1 MRAYLP
7 AYELSVPR
15 TLADALALVRAEP
28 GMWRPFAGGTDLMV
42 LLEAGRLEHRKFFS
56 IRQLEELRG
65 VGEAGGVV
73 RVGALTTYT
82 EVRRSE
88 LLSRLFPLLGQAAR
102 ETGGIAIQN
111 RGTVGGNIANASP
124 AADTPPAL
132 LAYGAEVELVSAGGA
147 RRVPYAEF
155 HTGYKRTVM
164 RDDELIAAVLLP
176 VPSAGARH
184 FYRKVGTRRA
194 QAISKVCFAAVAEV
208 EGDSLKEVRIALG
221 SVAPVVLRC
230 RRTEEALRG
239 RRLDGEALS
248 GAAEELGREVTP
260 IDDVRSTARYRT
272 RVAQNL
278 LREFL
283 SGLQTRPSASTTERP

>member
-7 AYELSVPR
+7 SYELVVPR
-15 TLADALALVRAEP
+15 TLGEALALLREGPDV
-28 GMWRPFAGGTDLMV
+28 WRPFAGGTDLMV
-42 LLEAGRLEHRKFFS
+42 LLEAGRLEHRRFFS
-56 IRQLEELRG
+56 IRHLRELRG
-65 VGEAGGVV
+65 VEESDGVV

-82 EVRRSE
+82 DVRRSE
-88 LLSRLFPLLGQAAR
+88 LLGRLFPMLGQAAR
-102 ETGGIAIQN
+102 ETGGLAIQN

-132 LAYGAEVELVSAGGA
+132 LVYGAEVELVSADGA

-155 HTGYKRTVM
+155 HTGYKQTLM
-164 RDDELIAAVLLP
+164 RADELIAAVILP
-176 VPSAGARH
+176 RPPEGARH

-194 QAISKVCFAAVAEV
+194 QAISKVCFAALAEV
-208 EGDSLKEVRIALG
+208 EDESLKEVRVALG

-239 RRLDGEALS
+239 RRLDGEALRA
-248 GAAEELGREVTP
+248 GLEELGREVTP

-278 LREFL
+278 LGEFL
-283 SGLQTRPSASTTERP
+283 SGLGG

>member
-7 AYELSVPR
+7 SYEMVMPR
-15 TLADALALVRAEP
+15 TLADALALLRAEP
-28 GMWRPFAGGTDLMV
+28 EVWRPFAGGTDLMV
-42 LLEAGRLEHRKFFS
+42 LLEAGRLEHRRFFS
-56 IRQLEELRG
+56 IRHLKELRG
-65 VGEAGGVV
+65 VEESDGFV

-82 EVRRSE
+82 DVRRSE
-88 LLSRLFPLLGQAAR
+88 LLGRLFPMLGQAAR

-132 LAYGAEVELVSAGGA
+132 LVYNAEVELVSAEGT
-147 RRVPYAEF
+147 RRVPYAGF
-155 HTGYKRTVM
+155 HTGYKQTVM
-164 RDDELIAAVLLP
+164 RADELIAATILP
-176 VPSAGARH
+176 KPREGTRH

-194 QAISKVCFAAVAEV
+194 QAISKVCFAALAEV
-208 EGDSLKEVRIALG
+208 EGESLKEVRVALG

-230 RRTEEALRG
+230 LRTEAALRG
-239 RRLDGEALS
+239 RRLDEEVLRGAL
-248 GAAEELGREVTP
+248 EELGRELTP
-260 IDDVRSTARYRT
+260 IDDVRSTARYRM

-283 SGLQTRPSASTTERP
+283 SSLRVEGV

>member
-7 AYELSVPR
+7 SYELAVPR
-15 TLADALALVRAEP
+15 TLDDALAMLRDEP
-28 GMWRPFAGGTDLMV
+28 GVWRPFAGGTDLMV

-56 IRQLEELRG
+56 IRHLSELRG
-65 VGEAGGVV
+65 VTDADGGV

-82 EVRRSE
+82 DVRRSE
-88 LLSRLFPLLGQAAR
+88 PLTRHFPLLGRAAR

-132 LAYGAEVELVSAGGA
+132 LAYGAEVELISASGA

-164 RDDELIAAVLLP
+164 RADELVAAVYLP
-176 VPSAGARH
+176 RPVEGARH
-184 FYRKVGTRRA
+184 HYRKVGTRRA
-194 QAISKVCFAAVAEV
+194 QAISKVCFAALAEV
-208 EGDSLKEVRIALG
+208 EGDTVGEVRIALG
-221 SVAPVVLRC
+221 SVAPVVMRC
-230 RRTEEALRG
+230 PRTEELLKG
-239 RRLDGEALS
+239 RRLGGELS
-248 GAAEELGREVTP
+248 RAAAEELAREITP

-272 RVAQNL
+272 RVAGNL
-278 LREFL
+278 LAEFL
-283 SGLQTRPSASTTERP
+283 SDLSGKGV

>member
-1 MRAYLP
+1 MRSYLP
-7 AYELSVPR
+7 DYELR
-15 TLADALALVRAEP
+15 AARDLAATLDVLTQEP
-28 GMWRPFAGGTDLMV
+28 GVWRPFAGGTDLMV
-42 LLEAGRLEHRKFFS
+42 LLEAGKLEHRRFFS
-56 IRQLEELRG
+56 IRHLSELRG
-65 VGEAGGVV
+65 VNESDGVV

-82 EVRRSE
+82 DVQRHEVLQRE
-88 LLSRLFPLLGQAAR
+88 FPLLAAAAR

-132 LAYGAEVELVSAGGA
+132 LAYGAEVELVSVEGT

-155 HTGYKRTVM
+155 HTGYKQTVM
-164 RDDELIAAVLLP
+164 RDDELIAAVFIP
-176 VPSAGARH
+176 RPREGARH

-194 QAISKVCFAAVAEV
+194 QAISKVCFAALAEV
-208 EGDSLKEVRIALG
+208 EGETLKEVRVALG

-230 RRTEEALRG
+230 LRTEGVLRG
-239 RRLDGEALS
+239 GRLDGEVLKGAL
-248 GAAEELGREVTP
+248 EELGREVTP

-283 SGLQTRPSASTTERP
+283 SGL

>member
-7 AYELSVPR
+7 SYELAVPR
-15 TLADALALVRAEP
+15 TLDDALAMLRDEP
-28 GMWRPFAGGTDLMV
+28 GVWRPFAGGTDLMV

-56 IRQLEELRG
+56 IRHLSELRG
-65 VGEAGGVV
+65 VTESDGRV

-82 EVRRSE
+82 DVRRSDV
-88 LLSRLFPLLGQAAR
+88 LTRHFPVLGRAAR

-132 LAYGAEVELVSAGGA
+132 LVYGAEVELVSASGA

-164 RDDELIAAVLLP
+164 RADELIAAVLLP
-176 VPSAGARH
+176 RPGEGARH
-184 FYRKVGTRRA
+184 HYRKVGTRRA
-194 QAISKVCFAAVAEV
+194 QAISKVCFAALAEV
-208 EGDSLKEVRIALG
+208 EGDTLGEVRIALG

-230 RRTEEALRG
+230 PRTEELLRG
-239 RRLDGEALS
+239 RRVDGELS
-248 GAAEELGREVTP
+248 QAASEELAREITP

-272 RVAQNL
+272 RVARNL
-278 LREFL
+278 LAEFL
-283 SGLQTRPSASTTERP
+283 SGLSGKGV

>member
-7 AYELSVPR
+7 SYELTVPR
-15 TLADALALVRAEP
+15 TLGEALALLREEP
-28 GMWRPFAGGTDLMV
+28 GAWRPFAGGTDLMV

-56 IRQLEELRG
+56 IRHLAELRG
-65 VGEAGGVV
+65 VGEEPDGRV
-73 RVGALTTYT
+73 RVGALTTYAD
-82 EVRRSE
+82 VRRSD
-88 LLSRLFPLLGQAAR
+88 LLAGRFPMLAQAAR
-102 ETGGIAIQN
+102 ETGGVAIQN

-132 LAYGAEVELVSAGGA
+132 LAYGAEVELVSAAGS
-147 RRVPYAEF
+147 RRVPYEGF

-176 VPSAGARH
+176 RPAEGARH

-194 QAISKVCFAAVAEV
+194 QAISKVCFAALAEAG
-208 EGDSLKEVRIALG
+208 EGGAPGEVRVAVG

-230 RRTEEALRG
+230 RRTEEALKELRAG
-239 RRLDGEALS
+239 GEAAR
-248 GAAEELGREVTP
+248 AAVEELGREVTP
-260 IDDVRSTARYRT
+260 IDDVRSTARYRR

-278 LREFL
+278 LAEFL
-283 SGLQTRPSASTTERP
+283 SGLSS

>member
-7 AYELSVPR
+7 AYEMVVPR
-15 TLADALALVRAEP
+15 TLDDALALLREGA
-28 GMWRPFAGGTDLMV
+28 GAWQPFAGGTDLMV
-42 LLEAGRLEHRKFFS
+42 LLEAGRLEQRKFFS
-56 IRQLEELRG
+56 IRHLKELRG
-65 VGEAGGVV
+65 VEEVDGGV

-82 EVRRSE
+82 DVRRSE
-88 LLSRLFPLLGQAAR
+88 LLSQHFPMLGQAAR

-132 LAYGAEVELVSAGGA
+132 LAYGAEVELVSAEGA
-147 RRVPYAEF
+147 RRVPYADF
-155 HTGYKRTVM
+155 HTGYKQTVM
-164 RDDELIAAVLLP
+164 RADELIAAVRLSK
-176 VPSAGARH
+176 PSEGARH

-194 QAISKVCFAAVAEV
+194 QAISKVCFAALAEM
-208 EGDSLKEVRIALG
+208 EGDALREVRVALG

-230 RRTEEALRG
+230 RRTEVSLRG
-239 RRLDGEALS
+239 RTPDDETLTAAL
-248 GAAEELGREVTP
+248 EELGREVTP

-283 SGLQTRPSASTTERP
+283 SGLRGGGFGS